1 MLTQRYRDAV
11 ADSRL
16 AALPEATLALLTS
29 GSTVLD
35 VPSGGVLLRLG
46 STDPFLC
53 LVATGLVRTF
63 LVSADGR
70 QMTVRYSR
78 RGDIVGAATVFAGQL
93 PNTGVQAIVDSS
105 VLVLRP
111 QSVRDLAATDL
122 GFANVLLHDLAE
134 RATAYIS
141 ALASTTLSSLRQ
153 NVIRH
158 LLDLAVPDPGGNGP
172 VVRLSQQALAEHV
185 GTVREVIGRI
195 LRDLKDQGLL
205 ATRRDEIVLLD
216 AARLH
221 ELTWPRV
228 T

>member
-78 RGDIVGAATVFAGQL
+78 RGDIVGAATLFAGQL
-93 PNTGVQAIVDSS
+93 PS
-105 VLVLRP
+105 
-111 QSVRDLAATDL
+111 
-122 GFANVLLHDLAE
+122 
-134 RATAYIS
+134 
-141 ALASTTLSSLRQ
+141 
-153 NVIRH
+153 
-158 LLDLAVPDPGGNGP
+158 
-172 VVRLSQQALAEHV
+172 
-185 GTVREVIGRI
+185 TVRPEPIAVSQRSMMFCI
-195 LRDLKDQGLL
+195 
-205 ATRRDEIVLLD
+205 
-216 AARLH
+216 
-221 ELTWPRV
+221 
-228 T
+228 

>member
-1 MLTQRYRDAV
+1 MLAQRYRDAV

-16 AALPEATLALLTS
+16 SALPEATLTALTA

-63 LVSADGR
+63 LVSVDGR

-93 PNTGVQAIVDSS
+93 ANTGVQAIVDSS

-158 LLDLAVPDPGGNGP
+158 LLDLAEPDPGGNGP

>member
-1 MLTQRYRDAV
+1 MLAERYRDAV
-11 ADSRL
+11 ASSRL
-16 AALPEATLALLTS
+16 ASLPEATLVALMA
-29 GSTVLD
+29 GSAVMD
-35 VPSGGVLLRLG
+35 VPLGGVLLRLG
-46 STDPFLC
+46 SSDPFVC
-53 LVATGLVRTF
+53 VVAAGLLRTF

-78 RGDIVGAATVFAGQL
+78 RGDIVGAATLFAGQL

-105 VLVLRP
+105 VVVLRP
-111 QSVRDLAATDL
+111 QTVRSRAATDIGL
-122 GFANVLLHDLAE
+122 ANVLLHDLAE

-158 LLDLAVPDPGGNGP
+158 LLDLAVPEPGGNGP

-195 LRDLKDQGLL
+195 LRDLKDQGLIT
-205 ATRRDEIVLLD
+205 TRRDEVVLLD
-216 AARLH
+216 AARLL

>member
-1 MLTQRYRDAV
+1 MLAQRYRDAV
-11 ADSRL
+11 AGGRL
-16 AALPEATLALLTS
+16 ASLPEATLELLTA
-29 GSTVLD
+29 GATVLD

-63 LVSADGR
+63 LVSVDGR

>member
-1 MLTQRYRDAV
+1 MLSQRYRDAV
-11 ADSRL
+11 EDSRL
-16 AALPEATLALLTS
+16 STMPEATLASLTS

-63 LVSADGR
+63 LVSVDGR

-93 PNTGVQAIVDSS
+93 PNTGVQAVVDSS

-216 AARLH
+216 ATRLH
-221 ELTWPRV
+221 ELTWPGV